1 MSMIVVVTENV
12 PPRLRGRL
20 AIWLL
25 EVRAGVYV
33 GDTSKRI
40 REMIWQQISQLAGCG
55 NVVMAWATNTES
67 GFEFQTWGEN
77 RRIPVDL
84 SKATNLL
91 YTRNDVSDSEKKATV
106 ELLNRQVIQ
115 FIDLSLI
122 TKQAHWNMRGA
133 NFIAVHEMLDGFRTA
148 LIDHLDTMAERAVQ
162 LGGVALGTTQVI
174 NSKTPLKSYPLD
186 IHNVQDHLKELADR
200 YAIVANDVRKA
211 IGEAKD
217 DDTADILTA
226 ASRDLDKFLWFIESN
241 IE

>member
-1 MSMIVVVTENV
+1 MSPTARKSNSRV
-12 PPRLRGRL
+12 
-20 AIWLL
+20 A
-25 EVRAGVYV
+25 
-33 GDTSKRI
+33 
-40 REMIWQQISQLAGCG
+40 
-55 NVVMAWATNTES
+55 ES
-67 GFEFQTWGEN
+67 
-77 RRIPVDL
+77 P
-84 SKATNLL
+84 
-91 YTRNDVSDSEKKATV
+91 
-106 ELLNRQVIQ
+106 VIQ

-226 ASRDLDKFLWFIESN
+226 ASRDWINSCGLSSLTSN
-241 IE
+241 KSIADGAEL

>member
-1 MSMIVVVTENV
+1 MSLTARKSNSRV
-12 PPRLRGRL
+12 
-20 AIWLL
+20 A
-25 EVRAGVYV
+25 
-33 GDTSKRI
+33 
-40 REMIWQQISQLAGCG
+40 
-55 NVVMAWATNTES
+55 ES
-67 GFEFQTWGEN
+67 
-77 RRIPVDL
+77 R
-84 SKATNLL
+84 
-91 YTRNDVSDSEKKATV
+91 
-106 ELLNRQVIQ
+106 VIQ

-226 ASRDLDKFLWFIESN
+226 ASRDPDKFLWFIESN

>member
-1 MSMIVVVTENV
+1 
-12 PPRLRGRL
+12 
-20 AIWLL
+20 
-25 EVRAGVYV
+25 
-33 GDTSKRI
+33 
-40 REMIWQQISQLAGCG
+40 
-55 NVVMAWATNTES
+55 
-67 GFEFQTWGEN
+67 
-77 RRIPVDL
+77 
-84 SKATNLL
+84 
-91 YTRNDVSDSEKKATV
+91 
-106 ELLNRQVIQ
+106 
-115 FIDLSLI
+115 
-122 TKQAHWNMRGA
+122 MRGA

-217 DDTADILTA
+217 DATADILPA

>member
-1 MSMIVVVTENV
+1 MSTAKLVKKE
-12 PPRLRGRL
+12 P
-20 AIWLL
+20 
-25 EVRAGVYV
+25 
-33 GDTSKRI
+33 S
-40 REMIWQQISQLAGCG
+40 S
-55 NVVMAWATNTES
+55 
-67 GFEFQTWGEN
+67 
-77 RRIPVDL
+77 
-84 SKATNLL
+84 LL
-91 YTRNDVSDSEKKATV
+91 YTRNNISDSDKQATI

-148 LIDHLDTMAERAVQ
+148 LVDHLDTMAERTVQ

-186 IHNVQDHLKELADR
+186 IHSVQDHLKVLAEC
-200 YAIVANDVRKA
+200 YAIVANDVRHA

>member
-1 MSMIVVVTENV
+1 MSLT
-12 PPRLRGRL
+12 
-20 AIWLL
+20 A
-25 EVRAGVYV
+25 
-33 GDTSKRI
+33 
-40 REMIWQQISQLAGCG
+40 
-55 NVVMAWATNTES
+55 
-67 GFEFQTWGEN
+67 
-77 RRIPVDL
+77 
-84 SKATNLL
+84 
-91 YTRNDVSDSEKKATV
+91 KKATV

-200 YAIVANDVRKA
+200 YAIVAANDVRKA

-217 DDTADILTA
+217 DDAADILTA